1 MIAHLETT
9 TTSRGEGGHAVLKR
23 QLGSSSGDLKTVVDG
38 INLLLINELHNH
50 LIRLDEAKVGLPMD
64 IRKPI
69 FQEISPYVTPYA
81 LRKIM
86 PQYERLVGQPTAIPA
101 CTGTFS
107 LTMGLPCS
115 HKIQE
120 RLYGDWGGKLLLEDI
135 HPHWRFDRTARVAI
149 DNPYLRV
156 QAPEVARPRGRPPGA
171 ENLNRR
177 QQAFEASTNRDP
189 SLFKRVDPDADQS
202 AVHRADPAPGRG
214 RGRRGRGRGSGRG
227 RGRGSGRGRGRGGR
241 ARGGVITRGLAD
253 RLTANDSDAGTATGG
268 GGGQRQQ
275 AEMRRLSSLLRP
287 NEA

>member
-1 MIAHLETT
+1 M
-9 TTSRGEGGHAVLKR
+9 
-23 QLGSSSGDLKTVVDG
+23 
-38 INLLLINELHNH
+38 
-50 LIRLDEAKVGLPMD
+50 
-64 IRKPI
+64 
-69 FQEISPYVTPYA
+69 
-81 LRKIM
+81 RKII
-86 PQYERLVGQPTAIPA
+86 PQYERLVGQPSAIPA

-120 RLYGDWGGKLLLEDI
+120 RLYWDGGGKLLLEEI

-189 SLFKRVDPDADQS
+189 SLFERVDPDADQS

-214 RGRRGRGRGSGRG
+214 RGS
-227 RGRGSGRGRGRGGR
+227 
-241 ARGGVITRGLAD
+241 ITRGLAD
-253 RLTANDSDAGTATGG
+253 RLTTNDSEAGTATGG
-268 GGGQRQQ
+268 GGRRQQ
-275 AEMRRLSSLLRP
+275 AEMRRLSSLIRP